1 MNVSALHQLFSTL
14 IGSSLGAG
22 IVTQMMTSR
31 SQRSLQSRQQRFEKQ
46 ARREREEHE
55 RSLQQERVVFEDKI
69 ARTQQQFEAR
79 LQHFLEQFKSDYGGL
94 RSRRLDAYME
104 VYSALSELLDAAGNA
119 LARIH
124 SIPADKPAPAYY
136 QELLAAWDNAFQR
149 ARNIFNRTAIFIS
162 DESETVLAEYI
173 LLHSEKASVF
183 YVTVVDPIS
192 NGEGVKATD
201 WGKVSAEM
209 KETLKPSLERVLK
222 HLKAE
227 IEPKVR
233 EILKEANE
241 GPVVNQSGV

>member
-1 MNVSALHQLFSTL
+1 MNVSALYQLFSTL

-22 IVTQMMTSR
+22 IVTQLLTTR
-31 SQRSLQSRQQRFEKQ
+31 SQRSLQSRQQRFEEQ

-69 ARTQQQFEAR
+69 ARAQQQFEAR
-79 LQHFLEQFKSDYGGL
+79 LQHSLEQFKSDYGGL

-104 VYSALSELLDAAGNA
+104 VYSALSDLLDAAGNA

-149 ARNIFNRTAIFIS
+149 ARNVFNRTAIFIS

-173 LLHSEKASVF
+173 SLHSEKASDF
-183 YVTVVDPIS
+183 YVTVVGPLSD
-192 NGEGVKATD
+192 GEGVKATD
-201 WGKVSAEM
+201 WGKVSAAM
-209 KETLKPSLERVLK
+209 KETLKPSLEKVLK

-227 IEPKVR
+227 IEPKIR
-233 EILKEANE
+233 EILEEAKEV
-241 GPVVNQSGV
+241 PVDNQSGV

>member
-1 MNVSALHQLFSTL
+1 MNVSALYQLFSTL

-22 IVTQMMTSR
+22 IVTQLLTTR
-31 SQRSLQSRQQRFEKQ
+31 SQRSLQSRQQRFEEQ

-69 ARTQQQFEAR
+69 ARAQQQFEAR
-79 LQHFLEQFKSDYGGL
+79 LQHSLEQFKSDYGGL

-104 VYSALSELLDAAGNA
+104 VYSALSDLLDAAGNA

-124 SIPADKPAPAYY
+124 SIPADKPDPAYY

-149 ARNIFNRTAIFIS
+149 ARNVFNRTAIFIS

-173 LLHSEKASVF
+173 SLHSEKASDI
-183 YVTVVDPIS
+183 YVTVVGPLSD
-192 NGEGVKATD
+192 GEGVKATD
-201 WGKVSAEM
+201 WGKVSAAM
-209 KETLKPSLERVLK
+209 KETLKPSLEKVLK

-227 IEPKVR
+227 IEPKIR
-233 EILKEANE
+233 EILEEANE
-241 GPVVNQSGV
+241 VPVDNQSGV